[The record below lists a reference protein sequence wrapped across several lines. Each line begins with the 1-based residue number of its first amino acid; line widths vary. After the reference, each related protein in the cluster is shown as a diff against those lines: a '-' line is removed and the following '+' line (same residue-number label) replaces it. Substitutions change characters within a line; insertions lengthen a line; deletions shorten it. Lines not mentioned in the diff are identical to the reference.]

1 MSWPSDDTKDHI
13 QAAAAAAIFIIS
25 SLVLV
30 FQLFLLSQSDICRRC
45 LICIFLCENIWLG
58 SVYGI
63 LEANSGALRGGRLE
77 GKGKPAGEPF

>member
-45 LICIFLCENIWLG
+45 LVCIFFVKTFG
-58 SVYGI
+58 SAQFMGFWRQI
-63 LEANSGALRGGRLE
+63 LVL
-77 GKGKPAGEPF
+77 